1 MTRIVTK
8 AFTLNLP
15 EGQKPFVVGDKLEG
29 TDADHWYSQSF
40 SDELVVEKAETA
52 AEKRAR
58 EKAEKAAAEAAAAQ
72 AQAEADAAAAAAAA
86 ANATQQ

>member
-15 EGQKPFVVGDKLEG
+15 EGAKKFEVGAKLKG
-29 TDADHWYSQSF
+29 TDAEHWYSKAH
-40 SDELVVEKAETA
+40 SDELAEEKAETA
-52 AEKRAR
+52 AEKKAR
-58 EKAEKAAAEAAAAQ
+58 EKAEKAAAEAAE
-72 AQAEADAAAAAAAA
+72 AEAKAKAEAEAAA